1 MQLTDL
7 SPAFGSVKEPKRK
20 GRGAGSGNGKTAG
33 KGHKGQNARSG
44 GGVRPGFEGGQM
56 PLQRRM
62 PKRGF
67 DNSAFA
73 KVYQIVNVCDL
84 SSFAADSVITA
95 QELFEK
101 GLINDPN
108 KAVKILGFGEIEVK
122 LTVKADKFSKSAQ
135 EKIEAAGGKAE
146 VK

>member
-1 MQLTDL
+1 MDL
-7 SPAFGSVKEPKRK
+7 SSLRPACGSTHHEKRI
-20 GRGAGSGNGKTAG
+20 GRGQGSGKGGTSTR
-33 KGHKGQNARSG
+33 GHKGAKSRSG
-44 GGVRPGFEGGQM
+44 YHTKIGFEGGQM

>member
-101 GLINDPN
+101 GLNNDPN
-108 KAVKILGFGEIEVK
+108 KAVKMLGFGEIEVK